1 MILGICSPPVASP
14 FPSLPLPL
22 KSGIS
27 GMKRKK
33 KKKGS
38 PARKRIALS
47 PSEPMSSIRLR
58 RYRFVS
64 LPP

>member
-1 MILGICSPPVASP
+1 M
-14 FPSLPLPL
+14 PL
-22 KSGIS
+22 KRGIS
-27 GMKRKK
+27 GMKRNR

-47 PSEPMSSIRLR
+47 PSEPISSIRLR
-58 RYRFVS
+58 RYLFVS